1 MIGAALIIKPAMTL
15 ASVKRNK
22 PTTTATVAPPPEIEP
37 LPTDDERQFF
47 NRELS
52 WLEFNRHV
60 LDEATDE
67 TNPLLERLKFLSIFS
82 TNLDEFFMIR
92 VSGLKEQIAENIGEL
107 SPDGMTAS
115 EQLAEIYKRLRPMRA
130 RQASYLK
137 DSVFPALARNG
148 ITIEPYAGLN
158 IKEKKLLDKYFR
170 NNLFPILTPQL
181 VDASHPFPY
190 ISNLSLNLGVFV
202 EPNRASTQANLKH
215 LFRQKRF
222 TRIKLPASAPRLVP
236 IDAKKGRYALIE
248 QVISANV
255 HDLFPNMKTSEA
267 FLFRVTRDA
276 DIEIR
281 EDEAGDLLRTM
292 ERELQRRRDR
302 FPVRIE
308 IAATMPEKMVKL
320 LMTGVGLE
328 NEEVERVDGFVD
340 IPDLMQLYS
349 LDKPRLKDKPF
360 ATVLPAPLHKKENIF
375 EVIKKQDVLLH
386 HPFNSFSAVSDF
398 IAEAAEDPNVQAIK
412 ICLYRTGKDSPIVAS
427 LVRASRLGKQ
437 VTALVELKA
446 RFDEENNIEWARR
459 LENEGVHVVY
469 GISTLK
475 THSKVLLVVRREKD
489 KLVRYVHLATGNYNP
504 FTSRIYTDLALLT
517 ADEEI
522 AEDASS
528 LFNFLTGYS
537 QQDKYKRLLVAPLNL
552 RERLLELIRRESRN
566 KVAGKPARVV
576 MKANSITDDQ
586 LIRELY
592 SASQAGVEID
602 LIIRGICTL
611 RPGVK
616 GLSENIRVRS
626 VIGRF
631 LEHSRIYYFA
641 NGGDEDDEMFIGSA
655 DLMHR
660 SFDRRVEVL
669 TPVIDIEIKAYLRD
683 VLLPAYLKDQV
694 NAHTLLPDG
703 TYKKIGN
710 RTKGGLDSQQFFIGK
725 DSFA

>member
-1 MIGAALIIKPAMTL
+1 MTL
-15 ASVKRNK
+15 DAVKK
-22 PTTTATVAPPPEIEP
+22 HKTTTTASAASAASIEP
-37 LPTDDERQFF
+37 LPAEDERQFF

-137 DSVFPALARNG
+137 DSVFPALAKNG
-148 ITIEPYAGLN
+148 ITIEQYVGLN

-222 TRIKLPASAPRLVP
+222 TRIKLPPSAPRLVP
-236 IDAKKGRYALIE
+236 IDQKKGRYALIE
-248 QVISANV
+248 EVISANV

-302 FPVRIE
+302 FPVRLE
-308 IAATMPEKMVKL
+308 IAAAMPEKMVKL
-320 LMTGVGLE
+320 LMAGVGLE

-349 LDKPRLKDKPF
+349 LDKPRLKDRPF

-375 EVIKKQDVLLH
+375 DVIKKQDVLLH
-386 HPFNSFSAVSDF
+386 HPYNSFSAVSDF

-552 RERLLELIRRESRN
+552 RERLLELIRRESKN
-566 KVAGKPARVV
+566 KAAGKPARIV

-592 SASQAGVEID
+592 TASQAGVEID

-631 LEHSRIYYFA
+631 LEHSRVYYFA
-641 NGGDEDDEMFIGSA
+641 NGGEENDEIFIGSA

-669 TPVIDIEIKAYLRD
+669 TPVIDSEIKGDLRD
-683 VLLPAYLKDQV
+683 ILLPAYLKDQV
-694 NAHTLLPDG
+694 NAYTLMPDG
-703 TYKKIGN
+703 SYKKTGN
-710 RTKGGLDSQQFFIGK
+710 RTKGGADAQQFFIGK
-725 DSFA
+725 DSLS

>member
-1 MIGAALIIKPAMTL
+1 MTL
-15 ASVKRNK
+15 DAVKKNK
-22 PTTTATVAPPPEIEP
+22 PTTTASAASATSVEP
-37 LPTDDERQFF
+37 LPAEDERQFF

-130 RQASYLK
+130 RQVSYLK
-137 DSVFPALARNG
+137 ENVFPALAKNG
-148 ITIEPYAGLN
+148 ITIEPYSGLN
-158 IKEKKLLDKYFR
+158 VKEKKLLDKYFR

-222 TRIKLPASAPRLVP
+222 TRIKLPPSAPRLVP
-236 IDAKKGRYALIE
+236 IDQKKGRYALIE
-248 QVISANV
+248 EVISANV

-302 FPVRIE
+302 FPVRLE
-308 IAATMPEKMVKL
+308 IASTMPEKMVKL
-320 LMTGVGLE
+320 LMTGIGLD

-340 IPDLMQLYS
+340 IPDLMQLYG

-375 EVIKKQDVLLH
+375 EIIKKQDVLLH

-398 IAEAAEDPNVQAIK
+398 IAEAAEDQHVQAIK

-504 FTSRIYTDLALLT
+504 FTSRIYTDLGMLT

-537 QQDKYKRLLVAPLNL
+537 QQNKYKRLLVAPLNL
-552 RERLLELIRRESRN
+552 RERLLELIRRESKN
-566 KVAGKPARVV
+566 KAAGKPARIV
-576 MKANSITDDQ
+576 MKANSMTDDQ
-586 LIRELY
+586 LIKELY

-631 LEHSRIYYFA
+631 LEHSRVYYFA
-641 NGGDEDDEMFIGSA
+641 NGGDENDEIFIGSA

-660 SFDRRVEVL
+660 SFDRRVEVV
-669 TPVIDIEIKAYLRD
+669 TPVIDPEIKGYLRD
-683 VLLPAYLKDQV
+683 VLLQTYLKDQV

-703 TYKKIGN
+703 SYKKTGN
-710 RTKGGLDSQQFFIGK
+710 RTKGGFDAQQFFIGK
-725 DSFA
+725 SSFSERSFD

>member
-1 MIGAALIIKPAMTL
+1 MTL
-15 ASVKRNK
+15 ASAK
-22 PTTTATVAPPPEIEP
+22 PKTIANAAPVEP
-37 LPTDDERQFF
+37 IVEFDGRLFF

-67 TNPLLERLKFLSIFS
+67 TNPILERLKFLSIFS

-92 VSGLKEQIAENIGEL
+92 VSGIMEQIAEGIGEL

-115 EQLAEIYKRLRPMRA
+115 EQLAEIYERLRPMRE
-130 RQASYLK
+130 RQVSYLK
-137 DSVFPALARNG
+137 ETVLPALAKNG
-148 ITIEPYAGLN
+148 ITIEPYAGLDV
-158 IKEKKLLDKYFR
+158 KEKKLLDKYFR

-190 ISNLSLNLGVFV
+190 ISNLSLNLGVYV
-202 EPNRASTQANLKH
+202 EPNRASTQANLRH

-222 TRIKLPASAPRLVP
+222 TRIKLPPSAPRLIP
-236 IDAKKGRYALIE
+236 IDEKKGRYALIE
-248 QVISANV
+248 EVISANV

-302 FPVRIE
+302 FPVRLE
-308 IAATMPEKMVKL
+308 IAASMPEKMVKL
-320 LMTGVGLE
+320 LMTGVGLDS
-328 NEEVERVDGFVD
+328 EEVERVDGFVD
-340 IPDLMQLYS
+340 IPDLMQLYGMN
-349 LDKPRLKDKPF
+349 KPRLKDKPF
-360 ATVLPAPLHKKENIF
+360 ATVVPASLHKKENIF

-386 HPFNSFSAVSDF
+386 HPFNSFTAVSDF
-398 IAEAAEDPNVQAIK
+398 IAEAAEDPHVQAIK

-504 FTSRIYTDLALLT
+504 FTSRIYTDLGLLT

-537 QQDKYKRLLVAPLNL
+537 QQDKYRRLLVAPLNL
-552 RERLLELIRRESRN
+552 RERLLELIRRESKN
-566 KVAGKPARVV
+566 KAAGKPARIV
-576 MKANSITDDQ
+576 MKANSMTDDQ
-586 LIRELY
+586 LIKELY
-592 SASQAGVEID
+592 SASQAGVEVD

-641 NGGDEDDEMFIGSA
+641 NGGDENDEMFIGSA

-669 TPVIDIEIKAYLRD
+669 TPVIDVEIKAYLRD
-683 VLLPAYLKDQV
+683 VLLPAYLKDEV

-710 RTKGGLDSQQFFIGK
+710 RAKGGFDSQQFFIGK